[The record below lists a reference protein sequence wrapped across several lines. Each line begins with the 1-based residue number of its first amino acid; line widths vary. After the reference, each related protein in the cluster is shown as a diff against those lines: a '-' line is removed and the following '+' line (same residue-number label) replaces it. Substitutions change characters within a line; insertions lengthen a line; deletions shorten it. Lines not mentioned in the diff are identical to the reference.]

1 MLALAVGVKRNLSR
15 LRTVLQSD
23 LFWKGLRP
31 LETLTVF
38 MNRMLFRESK
48 GVLNRRWL
56 KSLVSSSPSRVQS
69 YCIFYK
75 SFLTN
80 SHT

>member
-1 MLALAVGVKRNLSR
+1 MLAMAVVVKRDLSR

-48 GVLNRRWL
+48 GVLNMTL
-56 KSLVSSSPSRVQS
+56 AQVT
-69 YCIFYK
+69 CIEFAFTCTILLHILQI
-75 SFLTN
+75 FLN
-80 SHT
+80 K